1 MPSANRLPSH
11 PSHRSASVGC
21 SVTDERSW
29 WASNAVN
36 YPATATLAS
45 QYLSAPATSAQ
56 SERQFSAA
64 GRLISKLRARLDGNR
79 VDTLIFLYK
88 NM

>member
-1 MPSANRLPSH
+1 M
-11 PSHRSASVGC
+11 VG
-21 SVTDERSW
+21 VQHIHTYIKALLKQW
-29 WASNAVN
+29 QNAVN

-45 QYLSAPATSAQ
+45 QYLSVPATSAQ

-64 GRLISKLRARLDGNR
+64 GWLISKLRARLDGDR